1 MPPLRALPGVT
12 TLLFLGM
19 LGTAQAASF
28 PCAKAEAADEKAIC
42 ATLALNDLD
51 VEMAVRFE
59 ILKDLLA
66 MGNRGQLMDDQET
79 WLKERQTC
87 GGEVACL
94 QQAYQTR
101 LKILRGV
108 LAEFAKQGPQ

>member
-1 MPPLRALPGVT
+1 MPLNRALPAVT
-12 TLLFLGM
+12 IMLCLGT

-28 PCAKAEAADEKAIC
+28 PCAKAETPDEKAIC
-42 ATLALNDLD
+42 ATLSLNDLD

-66 MGNRGQLMDDQET
+66 MGNRGQLQDDQEI

-87 GGEVACL
+87 GGDVACL
-94 QQAYQTR
+94 QQAYQSR